1 MTSVVYGIEEPS
13 RGSAFMLW
21 NRLRMSSINS
31 GIDDLAI
38 SLIGLR
44 ASANAFFS
52 SPVLESNRN
61 DT

>member
-1 MTSVVYGIEEPS
+1 MISVVYGIEEPS
-13 RGSAFMLW
+13 KGSAVMDW

-31 GIDDLAI
+31 GIDDLAV

-61 DT
+61 ET